1 MNESMES
8 GNSSVSP
15 LNASR
20 RLQHPIVAAEPA
32 QRTSTSPAPSPDSS
46 WYEYPDVSG
55 THADAQIS
63 AGASGVTH
71 EDEEEEEEEREEE
84 EEEVEREEEASAKSE
99 TSSVMYDPEVDPEGF
114 ARRLDELSGT
124 LEVGQEEARALRWGP
139 AIGVKDDGESYPPV
153 SMIQPDSL
161 APLLSI
167 ADFKTLVNH
176 HLDNTDW
183 KYEGSQDGPMVD
195 ARGFGGVTSHPIRVM
210 GPTRVEANRLGE
222 MEMGAR

>member
-15 LNASR
+15 TNVPR
-20 RLQHPIVAAEPA
+20 RLQRPTIPAEPA
-32 QRTSTSPAPSPDSS
+32 QRASPSPAPSPNSS
-46 WYEYPDVSG
+46 WYEYPDASG
-55 THADAQIS
+55 THADAQIP
-63 AGASGVTH
+63 AGASSVPH
-71 EDEEEEEEEREEE
+71 EEDEEGEEREEE
-84 EEEVEREEEASAKSE
+84 DEEEVEREEEASAKSE

-114 ARRLDELSGT
+114 ARRLDELAGT

-139 AIGVKDDGESYPPV
+139 AIGREGDGESYPLV

-183 KYEGSQDGPMVD
+183 KYEGNQDGNMLD
-195 ARGFGGVTSHPIRVM
+195 ARGFGGAASHPIRVL
-210 GPTRVEANRLGE
+210 GPTRVEANRPAE
-222 MEMGAR
+222 